1 MHCSDYVTYEQPLD
15 QPWPY
20 VGVGLWFVRIF
31 QTLSDAGWCRF
42 WWNYHGLNANIGG
55 LKRILV
61 SNYVIAQKNIFEA
74 KQKPPYLAP
83 PIKFPDSFRR
93 DDVPMKWERK
103 KALVLLM
110 APSETWIKHL
120 PSSLNCTFSNIL
132 QNIAKQR
139 LSTFWCLA
147 SLYFCDC
154 WSNMKGKGGKQ
165 FRALLT
171 MKEHRRGM
179 DTRLFSNSLPPTT
192 SLLE

>member
-1 MHCSDYVTYEQPLD
+1 MLEWVFDLWGFFKPFLVL
-15 QPWPY
+15 
-20 VGVGLWFVRIF
+20 VGAWFVERWKNLME
-31 QTLSDAGWCRF
+31 LSGFKCQYWGIKTDFGVKLRYCTKKT
-42 WWNYHGLNANIGG
+42 YSKLNKSHPI
-55 LKRILV
+55 
-61 SNYVIAQKNIFEA
+61 S
-74 KQKPPYLAP
+74 PP

-110 APSETWIKHL
+110 APSETWNKHL

-171 MKEHRRGM
+171 MKEHRRRM

-192 SLLE
+192 SLLKLKVDF

>member
-1 MHCSDYVTYEQPLD
+1 MLEWVFDLWGFFKPFLVLVGACVVESWQILMELSGFKCQYWGIKTDFGVKLCHCT
-15 QPWPY
+15 
-20 VGVGLWFVRIF
+20 
-31 QTLSDAGWCRF
+31 
-42 WWNYHGLNANIGG
+42 
-55 LKRILV
+55 
-61 SNYVIAQKNIFEA
+61 KNIFAKVEA

-83 PIKFPDSFRR
+83 PIKFPDSFPR

-120 PSSLNCTFSNIL
+120 SSSLNCTIL

-171 MKEHRRGM
+171 MKEHRRRM

-192 SLLE
+192 SLLD